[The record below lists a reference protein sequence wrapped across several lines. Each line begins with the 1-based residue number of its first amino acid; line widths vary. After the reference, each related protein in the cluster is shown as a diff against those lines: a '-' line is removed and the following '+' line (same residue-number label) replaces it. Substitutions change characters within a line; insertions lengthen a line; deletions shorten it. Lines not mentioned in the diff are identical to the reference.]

1 MITIETA
8 QTTQITI
15 LEYARAMYAIYGKG
29 LVYIQGKQITY
40 KILGLKTPSLN
51 VNYYSQFL
59 VQIRNEKK
67 QTAILDITKDADC
80 RRWRTGASSPGP
92 GRRRGRSRCG

>member
-1 MITIETA
+1 MLTTTETA

-15 LEYARAMYAIYGKG
+15 LEYARIMYQIYGKG

-40 KILGLKTPSLN
+40 KVLGLKTPTLD

-59 VQIRNEKK
+59 VQIRNQDRK
-67 QTAILDITKDADC
+67 QTAILDITKNADLE
-80 RRWRTGASSPGP
+80 WLSTQFTVPINWKELEQI
-92 GRRRGRSRCG
+92 